1 MKYCQKCL
9 YPDTKPQ
16 LIFNEN
22 GICSACVNAELKEEI
37 DWNKKRDEFSN
48 ILEKFRNKDKTNYD
62 CIIPVSGGKD
72 STYQVLKTTEYGLN
86 PLLVY
91 FETTL
96 PTEVGKHNIE
106 VMRSI
111 GVDLISVK
119 RNPVVFKKL
128 TYIAFKQLGNAQWP
142 MFLGAYCAPIQ
153 LAVKMNIPLI
163 IWGENPQFEYGG
175 QADDNLKNS
184 LDEYWVNNLGGLNNK
199 TAKDMVNNEISMK
212 DMVMYQYPSQ
222 DEIRKLGLKSV
233 FLGYYFSWDQYKQIE
248 MIKNIGWKEKN
259 SPSESTYTKY
269 VGIDCDALEIHNY
282 LKYVKFGYGRAT
294 DDASIDIRHN
304 KISREEGLQLVQLY
318 DGKVPHIAKSRF
330 IEYLKISEQEYEQVI
345 DRWTNKD
352 IFKVDSNGNFERNK
366 DGCLVKY

>member
-1 MKYCQKCL
+1 MSKIFCCKNCINYSERPRITFDKQGMCNACQWSEEKKKL
-9 YPDTKPQ
+9 DWRQRRK
-16 LIFNEN
+16 
-22 GICSACVNAELKEEI
+22 ELKSI
-37 DWNKKRDEFSN
+37 LKKYKSGG
-48 ILEKFRNKDKTNYD
+48 NYD
-62 CIIPVSGGKD
+62 CIVPVSGGKD

-111 GVDLISVK
+111 GVDLISIK

-128 TYIAFKQLGNAQWP
+128 TYIAFKELGNAQWP

-163 IWGENPQFEYGG
+163 IWGENPQSEYGG
-175 QADDNLKNS
+175 QADDSLKNS

-199 TAKDMVNNEISMK
+199 TAKDMANDEISMK

-222 DEIRKLGLKSV
+222 DEIRKLGLNSV

-269 VGIDCDALEIHNY
+269 IGIDCDALEIHNY

-304 KISREEGLQLVQLY
+304 KKYPV
-318 DGKVPHIAKSRF
+318 
-330 IEYLKISEQEYEQVI
+330 KIDQ
-345 DRWTNKD
+345 
-352 IFKVDSNGNFERNK
+352 
-366 DGCLVKY
+366 